1 MFSILCYKCNKSVSA
16 RSYRV
21 VLLVFNEPWKDFFFS
36 RRLCNFALPSPMYI
50 SPIPHLHLVLHWFL
64 AWWVYNDITILFFV
78 CNTSKVQHPFLYLST
93 KWIYSLLKYLI
104 NKSPSL
110 MPIWIFHFQILEPP
124 HIHHFLIHLLKQP
137 SRTLNSW
144 SSCFCVLLSVI
155 TGVLHVFRESS
166 IWFRC

>member
-110 MPIWIFHFQILEPP
+110 MPIWIFHFQILEP
-124 HIHHFLIHLLKQP
+124 HTHTSFFDTSSKATTTDLEFLILL
-137 SRTLNSW
+137 
-144 SSCFCVLLSVI
+144 LLCLTVCDY
-155 TGVLHVFRESS
+155 
-166 IWFRC
+166 RCAPCLPRILYMV